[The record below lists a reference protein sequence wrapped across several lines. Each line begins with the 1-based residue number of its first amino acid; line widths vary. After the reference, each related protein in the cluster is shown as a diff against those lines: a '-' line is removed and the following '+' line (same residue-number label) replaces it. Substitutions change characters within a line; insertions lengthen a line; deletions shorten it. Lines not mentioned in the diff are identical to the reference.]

1 MKLYLRIPL
10 HGNEFKICNELT
22 DQVIAIFYDQ
32 QEAINYINLLKNF
45 KL

>member
-1 MKLYLRIPL
+1 MKLYLRTPL